1 MWYFLDKKKLG
12 MIIFIVWV
20 TFIIPFSF
28 TFIKAPP
35 RKPTIQTQNIII
47 SGTFHSFT
55 CSSVST
61 STPAPGL
68 PLSYEWSVNHVR
80 ILDPRFAVA
89 GTRGETLTLNNVQK
103 QDNGTV
109 LYCTVMEEKG
119 LNSEMSDQEM
129 LNVLCKAHILQRNIK
144 ETKLLCF
151 IFNFLIDKVTQNN

>member
-1 MWYFLDKKKLG
+1 MVYCLDKKK
-12 MIIFIVWV
+12 VWYDY
-20 TFIIPFSF
+20 FHCWNYLYNSFSF

-89 GTRGETLTLNNVQK
+89 GTRGETLTLNKVQK

-129 LNVLCKAHILQRNIK
+129 LNVLCKAHILQRKEISKKQNCFVLFLTSLLIK
-144 ETKLLCF
+144 
-151 IFNFLIDKVTQNN
+151 

>member
-1 MWYFLDKKKLG
+1 MWYCLDKKKFG
-12 MIIFIVWV
+12 MIIFIVGV

-89 GTRGETLTLNNVQK
+89 GTRGETLTLNKVQK

-129 LNVLCKAHILQRNIK
+129 LNVLCKAHILQRKEISKKQNCFVLFLTSLLIK
-144 ETKLLCF
+144 
-151 IFNFLIDKVTQNN
+151 